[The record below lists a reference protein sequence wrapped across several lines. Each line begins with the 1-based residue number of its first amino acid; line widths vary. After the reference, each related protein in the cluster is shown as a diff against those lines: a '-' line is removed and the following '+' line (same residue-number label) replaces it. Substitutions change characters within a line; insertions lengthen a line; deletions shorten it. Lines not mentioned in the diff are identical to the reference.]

1 MNELLFSVPGITCG
15 HCASAIRA
23 EVGCLPGVIGVD
35 VDVAG
40 KQVRVTGTADADAD
54 AVRDAIAE
62 AGYQTAA

>member
-23 EVGCLPGVIGVD
+23 EVGCLPGVVGVD

-40 KQVRVTGTADADAD
+40 KQVRVTGTADADA
-54 AVRDAIAE
+54 VRDAIAE